1 MAKTT
6 SKPATSKIESK
17 PESKAKPKAKA
28 AAMSL
33 EEASEEALK
42 KLQALGIEPEL
53 QSELQWCLGSY
64 RFDRNPSG
72 LYETAG
78 RAVAVLNEEK
88 SKKTK
93 GVTAKFV
100 SDLEKAVKPE

>member
-6 SKPATSKIESK
+6 SKASTPKTEPKT
-17 PESKAKPKAKA
+17 ESKAKPKAKA
-28 AAMSL
+28 SAMSL

-42 KLQALGIEPEL
+42 KLQSLGIEPQL

-72 LYETAG
+72 LYETAA

>member
-6 SKPATSKIESK
+6 SKASTPKTEPKT
-17 PESKAKPKAKA
+17 ESKAKPKAKA
-28 AAMSL
+28 SAMSL

-42 KLQALGIEPEL
+42 KLQSLGIEPQL

-72 LYETAG
+72 LYQTAG